1 MEGVGVFLIVFV
13 QPFIDCHKRKSSFN
27 VKKFAVNIF
36 SDQFSFNF
44 IYEIPS
50 FAGDVTGGDSEILL
64 FPSGPSGSGHW
75 SVGGRTAASGDR
87 PL

>member
-1 MEGVGVFLIVFV
+1 MFLFSLLSTVTKEKVVLMF
-13 QPFIDCHKRKSSFN
+13 
-27 VKKFAVNIF
+27 KKFAVNIF
-36 SDQFSFNF
+36 SDQFSFKF